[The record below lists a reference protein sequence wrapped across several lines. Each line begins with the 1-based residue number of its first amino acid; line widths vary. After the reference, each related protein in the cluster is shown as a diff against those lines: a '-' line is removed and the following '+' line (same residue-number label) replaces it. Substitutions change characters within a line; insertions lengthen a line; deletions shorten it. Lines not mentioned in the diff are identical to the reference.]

1 MNYQRK
7 GRYLA
12 RDRIKKR
19 RLHTNVIVVGMGRF
33 GSALAR
39 ELMATGHEVLG
50 VDTDERL
57 VQQMSHELTHTVKAD
72 TTDEAVLKELGIEEF
87 DAAVVAIGAD
97 LEASILT
104 TSLLLQLGVPNVWAK
119 ANSQSHGRILDQLGA
134 HHVIFPEYEMGKRVA
149 HMVSGESLDYVPID
163 KDFVMLKSEVP
174 ESFDGKNLA
183 ELKIRST
190 YGVTVVAVTKGDGK
204 YNPAFPETVLHVGDQ
219 IVVAGQVD
227 PLNKFCQIA

>member
-1 MNYQRK
+1 M
-7 GRYLA
+7 
-12 RDRIKKR
+12 I
-19 RLHTNVIVVGMGRF
+19 VIGMGRF

-72 TTDEAVLKELGIEEF
+72 TTDESVLKELGIQEF
-87 DAAVVAIGAD
+87 DAAVVAIGQD

-104 TSLLLQLGVPNVWAK
+104 TSLLLQMGVPNVWAK

-163 KDFVMLKSEVP
+163 KDFVMLKAEVP
-174 ESFDGKNLA
+174 QSFDGKNLA
-183 ELKIRST
+183 ELRIRST
-190 YGVTVVAVTKGDGK
+190 YGVTVVAVTKGDGE
-204 YNPAFPETVLHVGDQ
+204 YTPAFPETVLQAGDQ
-219 IVVAGQVD
+219 IVVAGQVE
-227 PLNKFCQIA
+227 PLNEFCQIG